1 MKVEA
6 RCDSKMTDEEMQAAR
21 GMGIHYLA
29 MNCRPED
36 ANVEALSKF
45 IERSERYDL
54 EILDAGCPQLQKCSS
69 IILGKPDRDEWIE
82 KYNDFTRVL
91 GKVGVKVNYIAWQPN
106 GVFRKIGKGKYTRG
120 ENAFICD
127 MDEINAQP
135 IANDRVYGEEEIWD
149 NFKYFLDKT
158 LPVCEEA
165 DVKLSLHPN
174 DPPVPETAGCHNLI
188 WNTESYRRAF
198 QLANDSPY
206 LTMKLCVGCWLEDP
220 KFGDLMNDIM
230 EFTKAG
236 KITVVHFRNISSPM
250 PYFEE
255 TLMEDGY
262 ADMYEIMKQLVRA
275 GYDGGI
281 SIDHAF
287 FNQSGHGMSTMS
299 SVYFLGFMKGLLDA
313 AEKEVKRERT
323 A

>member
-1 MKVEA
+1 
-6 RCDSKMTDEEMQAAR
+6 
-21 GMGIHYLA
+21 
-29 MNCRPED
+29 
-36 ANVEALSKF
+36 
-45 IERSERYDL
+45 
-54 EILDAGCPQLQKCSS
+54 
-69 IILGKPDRDEWIE
+69 
-82 KYNDFTRVL
+82 
-91 GKVGVKVNYIAWQPN
+91 
-106 GVFRKIGKGKYTRG
+106 
-120 ENAFICD
+120 
-127 MDEINAQP
+127 
-135 IANDRVYGEEEIWD
+135 
-149 NFKYFLDKT
+149 
-158 LPVCEEA
+158 
-165 DVKLSLHPN
+165 
-174 DPPVPETAGCHNLI
+174 
-188 WNTESYRRAF
+188 
-198 QLANDSPY
+198 
-206 LTMKLCVGCWLEDP
+206 
-220 KFGDLMNDIM
+220 MNDIM

-255 TLMEDGY
+255 TLMEAGY